1 MEYVTMLIAFVSCTI
16 AVLTFIDRK
25 DRRKTDNVSN
35 NQKVLDKLDNI
46 NTMVTD
52 IKDSIHDIKRDIK
65 DHSERITRLEEWRK
79 MKEGEY

>member
-1 MEYVTMLIAFVSCTI
+1 MEDMTLLIALVSCAI

-52 IKDSIHDIKRDIK
+52 IKNSVHDIKQDIK

-79 MKEGEY
+79 MKEGEH